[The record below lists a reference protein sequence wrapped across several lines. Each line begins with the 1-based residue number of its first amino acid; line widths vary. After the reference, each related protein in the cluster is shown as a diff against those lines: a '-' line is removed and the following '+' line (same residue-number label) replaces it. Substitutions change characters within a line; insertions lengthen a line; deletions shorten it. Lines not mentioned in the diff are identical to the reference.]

1 MDPILFM
8 GIENVED
15 VSNSEEEAPAEKSDC
30 TKNPNR
36 DDDRRLFQV
45 FGNFWCK
52 NTLDFWAK
60 KSK

>member
-30 TKNPNR
+30 TQSPNR
-36 DDDRRLFQV
+36 DEF
-45 FGNFWCK
+45 
-52 NTLDFWAK
+52 TT
-60 KSK
+60 